1 MMRVPRFVG
10 VPRRSSEGGESP
22 EELRGTPRNSEE
34 LVRNGWT
41 GGQYSIVRA
50 IFGAYLF
57 IHFVALIPWAQE
69 VFAQILPR
77 EASPFL
83 RLFPNILA
91 IADIATPLV
100 IVAAI
105 ASIFLAIGLYDRV
118 AAVLIWYV
126 LACLFGRNPLIANP
140 SLPYAGWLLLAHAF
154 VPAAPFGSWT
164 ARGRVDP
171 RGGWTMPPALFAAM
185 WIVMSLG
192 YTFSG
197 WTKLVSPSWTDGT
210 AMARVLANP
219 LARPSLA
226 QELLLSLPSPLLQA
240 MTWGALGLELLY
252 APLALFRRVR
262 PWIWLAMLAMHLGL
276 LVLIDF
282 ADLSFMMVILHLFT
296 FDPEWVPAR
305 ATQTTDTLL
314 YDGSC
319 GLCHRSVRFV
329 LAEDRSGNAF
339 RFEPL
344 PDGEKASVI
353 VQAADGRTLVRSEAV
368 IHILQRLGG
377 LWRVLG
383 IAFGIVPRIVRNA
396 MYDGV
401 ARVRYRIFGRTKD
414 ACPIVPP
421 DLRSRFT

>member
-1 MMRVPRFVG
+1 MK
-10 VPRRSSEGGESP
+10 
-22 EELRGTPRNSEE
+22 
-34 LVRNGWT
+34 NGWT

-50 IFGAYLF
+50 TFGVYLF
-57 IHFVALIPWAQE
+57 IHFAALIPWARE
-69 VFAQILPR
+69 VFEQILPR
-77 EASPFL
+77 DASPLL

-91 IADIATPLV
+91 VADIAMPLV
-100 IVAAI
+100 VLAAI
-105 ASIFLAIGLYDRV
+105 ASIFFAIGLYDRV

-140 SLPYAGWLLLAHAF
+140 SLPFAGWLLLAHAF
-154 VPAAPFGSWT
+154 VPAAPFGSWA
-164 ARGRVDP
+164 ARGRTDP
-171 RGGWTMPPALFAAM
+171 RGGWTMPPAIHAAM

-197 WTKLVSPSWTDGT
+197 WTKLVSPSWVDGT

-219 LARPSLA
+219 LARPSFV
-226 QELLLSLPSPLLQA
+226 QELMLSLPAPLMQV

-276 LVLIDF
+276 MVLIDF

-296 FDPEWVPAR
+296 FDPHWVRQR
-305 ATQTTDTLL
+305 AAETTDTLL

-319 GLCHRSVRFV
+319 GLCHRSVRLV
-329 LAEDRSGNAF
+329 LAEDRIGTAF

-344 PDGEKASVI
+344 PEDGEKASVI
-353 VQAADGRTLVRSEAV
+353 VQTEDGRTVVRSDAV

-377 LWRVLG
+377 LWRVIG
-383 IAFGIVPRIVRNA
+383 VAFGLVPRVVRDA

-401 ARVRYRIFGRTKD
+401 ARIRYRIFGRTKD